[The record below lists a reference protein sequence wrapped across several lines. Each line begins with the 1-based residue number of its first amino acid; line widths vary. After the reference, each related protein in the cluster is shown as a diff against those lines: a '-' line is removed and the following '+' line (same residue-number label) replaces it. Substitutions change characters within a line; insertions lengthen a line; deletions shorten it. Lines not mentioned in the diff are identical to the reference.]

1 MSIVSPG
8 VRFQRAAR
16 QVFVVS
22 YLCYACIYFGRK
34 PLSVVKSAMGEE
46 LGLSSGQMGWIETSY
61 LASYAAGQFL
71 LTPFGDRMGSRRM
84 LSWIFLV
91 SAASTALF
99 SMNSSYTGFILLYGI
114 SGFAQSAAFPLC
126 VKALAPWFSAEHRG
140 MVLGTWTTSQQLGGV
155 ISTSVAGYLAI
166 TYGWKVMF
174 LSSSAPL
181 MAAAIV
187 LNRWLIETPEDL
199 GEPTLTAAELAEH
212 IGKPVRGRK
221 DAASG
226 AAAAATSKQSIRNRS
241 PSIPQKPE
249 PISALHELE
258 LGQTVAEI
266 APRRVSP
273 TFRRGSVEETP
284 PSMKKSDRSRPGG
297 GSSSAGMVGGG
308 FMTVVKLPGVVP
320 LGVSYLF
327 VKLAAYF
334 STLFDVGGM
343 IGSLGIGKLSDGL
356 FKGKRVLMAAIM
368 CWGTAMALVASNT
381 VKEGDKVMEGV
392 MLMLIG
398 AMIGGPDS
406 VLGGACTQD
415 TCERAGA
422 SAAVLA
428 TACGITNGFGSVGA
442 IAQGPISAY
451 LTDEYGWSTL
461 FNFLGV
467 LCCCGGI
474 ALVPLIFPSG
484 FTLSDVGSH
493 TSPVTSRARTVSESF
508 DR

>member
-1 MSIVSPG
+1 
-8 VRFQRAAR
+8 
-16 QVFVVS
+16 
-22 YLCYACIYFGRK
+22 
-34 PLSVVKSAMGEE
+34 
-46 LGLSSGQMGWIETSY
+46 
-61 LASYAAGQFL
+61 
-71 LTPFGDRMGSRRM
+71 
-84 LSWIFLV
+84 
-91 SAASTALF
+91 
-99 SMNSSYTGFILLYGI
+99 
-114 SGFAQSAAFPLC
+114 
-126 VKALAPWFSAEHRG
+126 
-140 MVLGTWTTSQQLGGV
+140 
-155 ISTSVAGYLAI
+155 
-166 TYGWKVMF
+166 
-174 LSSSAPL
+174 
-181 MAAAIV
+181 
-187 LNRWLIETPEDL
+187 
-199 GEPTLTAAELAEH
+199 
-212 IGKPVRGRK
+212 
-221 DAASG
+221 
-226 AAAAATSKQSIRNRS
+226 
-241 PSIPQKPE
+241 
-249 PISALHELE
+249 
-258 LGQTVAEI
+258 
-266 APRRVSP
+266 
-273 TFRRGSVEETP
+273 
-284 PSMKKSDRSRPGG
+284 MKKSDRSRPGG

-327 VKLAAYF
+327 VKLVRYALMFWLPLYLHRQKGYAVDEAAYF